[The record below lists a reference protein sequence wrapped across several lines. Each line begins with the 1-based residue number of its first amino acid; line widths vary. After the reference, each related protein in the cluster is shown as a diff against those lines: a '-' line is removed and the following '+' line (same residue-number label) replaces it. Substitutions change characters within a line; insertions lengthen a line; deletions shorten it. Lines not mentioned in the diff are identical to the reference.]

1 MASNAVHTSGSSGTN
16 VRCTGIACFLC
27 WAGIEPD
34 ISKIATEIRI
44 TLMLGLLQP
53 YFGIATLLRA
63 LFKRSH
69 KRPGLARA
77 GSRKQD
83 VNTNSDAQPR
93 TGVTSRRIRSEGG
106 GGEPDF
112 ELTQADIF
120 LAGDEVGLG
129 RDVFT
134 SGGTQLVQVFLG
146 VALVGGVEV
155 KHLGIVRTGFH
166 QDLYARDEEA
176 LLPIVVRHHP
186 GRGALSCL
194 ADMDVDAWV
203 I

>member
-112 ELTQADIF
+112 ELTQADI
-120 LAGDEVGLG
+120 LVAGDEVGLG
-129 RDVFT
+129 RDVCD
-134 SGGTQLVQVFLG
+134 SGGRQLVQDFLG
-146 VALVGGVEV
+146 LGLVGGVEV
-155 KHLGIVRTGFH
+155 THLGLVGTGFH
-166 QDLYARDEEA
+166 QDLDARDEEA
-176 LLPIVVRHHP
+176 LLPKVVP
-186 GRGALSCL
+186 GIQILVESGPDETQVRYFH
-194 ADMDVDAWV
+194 
-203 I
+203 